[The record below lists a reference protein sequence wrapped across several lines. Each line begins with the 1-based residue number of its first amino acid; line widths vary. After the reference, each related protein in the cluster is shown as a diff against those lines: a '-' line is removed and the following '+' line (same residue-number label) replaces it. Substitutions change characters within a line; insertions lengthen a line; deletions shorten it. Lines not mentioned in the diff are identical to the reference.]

1 MEKDLSQHLV
11 FGTADDI
18 PDAMDLVRIK
28 ASIDVVMNNN
38 NFKFGD

>member
-18 PDAMDLVRIK
+18 PDAMGLVRVK
-28 ASIDVVMNNN
+28 ASIDVVINNN
-38 NFKFGD
+38 NLKFGD